1 MTGVEIAIWCLHAMS
16 VAMFIL
22 TLGLLTLLA
31 GEMLDHARI
40 KRKRESKGPIIGWPR
55 EHSNFRSLPVPKIG
69 DVLKFSL
76 LGMELGY
83 AVVAVA
89 REPIPPFKNY
99 WERTFESKWQ
109 RDVFIFLGVAEKWTD
124 QAGSRWYGIVLRAR
138 DEKVL
143 VFPDYCFEPC
153 HPN

>member
-1 MTGVEIAIWCLHAMS
+1 MTGVAIATWCLYGMTA
-16 VAMFIL
+16 VLFIF
-22 TLGLLTLLA
+22 TVVLLTMFTI
-31 GEMLDHARI
+31 EMVAHARM
-40 KRKRESKGPIIGWPR
+40 KRRWESEGPIIGWPR
-55 EHSNFRSLPVPKIG
+55 EHNNFRSLPVPKIG
-69 DVLKFSL
+69 DVLKFTR

-109 RDVFIFLGVAEKWTD
+109 RDVFIFLGVAESWQD

>member
-1 MTGVEIAIWCLHAMS
+1 
-16 VAMFIL
+16 
-22 TLGLLTLLA
+22 
-31 GEMLDHARI
+31 
-40 KRKRESKGPIIGWPR
+40 
-55 EHSNFRSLPVPKIG
+55 
-69 DVLKFSL
+69 
-76 LGMELGY
+76 MELGY

-109 RDVFIFLGVAEKWTD
+109 RDVFIFLGVAETWTD
-124 QAGSRWYGIVLRAR
+124 QTGSRWYGIVLRAR